1 MPPPRPRQPIRA
13 DAGAG
18 RGGLRRVGI
27 LTACVALIAALALRA
42 AATEA
47 SSIGRAKF
55 VKRADNICQPSR
67 NDAKR
72 RVDHGVRL
80 LTKKHPRIQAAG
92 REFVRAYRELR
103 DGYDRVARLPRP
115 GADHRR
121 IARWLHRE
129 RQATATGVRSAKAL
143 RRKHFERSRRLSAEA
158 AKLEQ
163 RAKRPVRNFDF
174 KHCRPL

>member
-1 MPPPRPRQPIRA
+1 MRL
-13 DAGAG
+13 GMW
-18 RGGLRRVGI
+18 
-27 LTACVALIAALALRA
+27 TACAALLAVLALSA
-42 AATEA
+42 AATDA

-55 VKRADNICQPSR
+55 VQRADNLCQPSR

-72 RVDHGVRL
+72 RINHGVRL

-115 GADHRR
+115 RADHKR

-129 RQATATGVRSAKAL
+129 RHATATGVRSAKAL
-143 RRKHFERSRRLSAEA
+143 RRKHFEKSRRLSAEA
-158 AKLEQ
+158 ARLEQ
-163 RAKRPVRNFDF
+163 RAKRLVRNFDF

>member
-1 MPPPRPRQPIRA
+1 M
-13 DAGAG
+13 
-18 RGGLRRVGI
+18 
-27 LTACVALIAALALRA
+27 TACVALIAALALSA

-103 DGYDRVARLPRP
+103 DGYDRIARLPRP
-115 GADHRR
+115 GADHKR
-121 IARWLHRE
+121 IARWLRRE